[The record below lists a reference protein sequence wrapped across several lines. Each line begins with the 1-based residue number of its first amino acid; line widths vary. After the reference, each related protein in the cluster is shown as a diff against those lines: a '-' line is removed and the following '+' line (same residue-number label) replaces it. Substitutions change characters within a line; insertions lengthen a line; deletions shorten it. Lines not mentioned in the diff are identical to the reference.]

1 MLISLRATA
10 TKLRHPGI
18 RLASLLL
25 SGLLTATPL
34 PGGGFAEEL
43 PPMNTDPMRSYAAH
57 ITEAS
62 RRFRIP
68 APWIAAVLRAE
79 SAGDSRAVSAKGA
92 MGLMQIMPDTWE
104 ELRARYALGSDAYDP
119 RDNILAGAA
128 YLKELHNRF
137 GSSGFLAAYNA
148 GPGRYQDSLSGR
160 PLPSETR
167 AYVQKLLPFLDA
179 GESPVPVTSFTGE
192 QRSWTIGPLFVAQ
205 SHRPHTADAG
215 STEQHSNDASAAPAV
230 RDVSAIVPQSG
241 GLFVARSKSGER

>member
-1 MLISLRATA
+1 MPISLRAPA

-25 SGLLTATPL
+25 SGLLTVIPL
-34 PGGGFAEEL
+34 SDAGFAQAL
-43 PPMNTDPMRSYAAH
+43 PPTNTDPMRSYAAH

-92 MGLMQIMPDTWE
+92 MGLMQIMPDTWA
-104 ELRARYALGSDAYDP
+104 ELRARHALGSDPYDP

-128 YLKELHNRF
+128 YLKELHDRF
-137 GSSGFLAAYNA
+137 GSPGFLAAYNA
-148 GPGRYQDSLSGR
+148 GPARYQESLSGR

-167 AYVQKLLPFLDA
+167 AYVQKLLPFLDG
-179 GESPVPVTSFTGE
+179 GESPVPVTAITVE

-205 SHRPHTADAG
+205 SHRI
-215 STEQHSNDASAAPAV
+215 
-230 RDVSAIVPQSG
+230 VSREV
-241 GLFVARSKSGER
+241 V